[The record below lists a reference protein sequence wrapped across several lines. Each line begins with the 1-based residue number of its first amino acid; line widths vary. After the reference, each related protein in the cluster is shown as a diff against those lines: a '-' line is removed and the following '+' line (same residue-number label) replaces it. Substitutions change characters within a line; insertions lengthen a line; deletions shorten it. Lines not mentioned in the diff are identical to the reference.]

1 MLLGTRDRRTTVPP
15 AHLSALAAD
24 PAAVAT
30 FDPDGRPVEV
40 RLGGRRYVAVV
51 ES

>member
-1 MLLGTRDRRTTVPP
+1 MILGCQPRTRPVPP

-40 RLGGRRYVAVV
+40 RLGGRRYVAV